1 MIVPMSLKASSP
13 QALPS
18 KLTPENRA
26 TVPAAVRAALGA
38 KAGDRLLFLVD
49 GDDVRVV
56 RAASLVHQL
65 WANNHGGDAGDSV
78 EDVRTT
84 RERDVASAAD
94 TARFEAEED
103 DTRSDEEVAADLLG
117 GLGLQP

>member
-1 MIVPMSLKASSP
+1 MVPMPPRPHPVKAF
-13 QALPS
+13 LS

-26 TVPAAVRAALGA
+26 TVPAAARAALGA

-49 GDDVRVV
+49 GDEVRVV

-65 WANNHGGDAGDSV
+65 WANNRGGEDGDSV
-78 EDVRTT
+78 EDVRAM
-84 RERDVASAAD
+84 RQRDAASATDA
-94 TARFEAEED
+94 ARFQAEEE
-103 DTRSDEEVAADLLG
+103 DTRSDEEVAAELLA